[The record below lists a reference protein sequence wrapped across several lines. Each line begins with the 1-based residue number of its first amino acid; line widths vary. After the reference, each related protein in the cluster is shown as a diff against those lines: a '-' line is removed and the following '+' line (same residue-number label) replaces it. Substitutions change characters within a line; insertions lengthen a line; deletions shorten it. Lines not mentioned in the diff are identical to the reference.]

1 MSDQPA
7 LSDPTSDEHVDNQH
21 VQSHPLKTYFWVWGW
36 LFVLSVFSYLTD
48 IVPIDGV
55 VKWFFITM
63 FMLMKAGLIM
73 AVFMHMQWERLSLVT
88 LIVVLPGALLF
99 AMVVFGFEGYYVE
112 GVREQFF
119 VNLDFFRSEGGH

>member
-1 MSDQPA
+1 MS
-7 LSDPTSDEHVDNQH
+7 NQH

-36 LFVLSVFSYLTD
+36 LFVLSVCSYLTD
-48 IVPIDGV
+48 LSPLEGV
-55 VKWFFITM
+55 AKWFLITL

-73 AVFMHMQWERLSLVT
+73 AVFMHLQWERLSLVT

-99 AMVVFGFEGYYVE
+99 ALMVFGFEGNHVV

-119 VNLDFFRSEGGH
+119 VNLDFFRSTGGH

>member
-1 MSDQPA
+1 MSEQHVESQPA
-7 LSDPTSDEHVDNQH
+7 PDEH

-48 IVPIDGV
+48 IAPIEGL

-88 LIVVLPGALLF
+88 LIIVLPGALIF
-99 AMVVFGFEGYYVE
+99 AMVVFGFEGSYVE

-119 VNLDFFRSEGGH
+119 VNVDFFRSEGGH